1 MNRFN
6 KAAGTYEANRKIY
19 DAHLAKQMQELRLDR
34 DVHKQMAEEQ
44 FFRRMIWK
52 LLFVISFAINV
63 GYWIG
68 GNL

>member
-34 DVHKQMAEEQ
+34 DVYKQMAEDQ

-52 LLFVISFAINV
+52 LLFVISLAINAAH
-63 GYWIG
+63 WIG
-68 GNL
+68 GM